1 MKLCLLNANSEF
13 LFSADIGNLP
23 VTYGNINEVNPLIGY
38 QETTHNEPGNR
49 FLKE

>member
-23 VTYGNINEVNPLIGY
+23 VTYSAEYTGEG
-38 QETTHNEPGNR
+38 
-49 FLKE
+49 